1 MSCMYV
7 YATLDHQLL
16 YTIGR
21 TFRVRE
27 IVKLKKTWGGP
38 ESVVC
43 GGGGKPHPSIIES
56 NI

>member
-1 MSCMYV
+1 M
-7 YATLDHQLL
+7 
-16 YTIGR
+16 
-21 TFRVRE
+21 
-27 IVKLKKTWGGP
+27 IVLNLPGAGP